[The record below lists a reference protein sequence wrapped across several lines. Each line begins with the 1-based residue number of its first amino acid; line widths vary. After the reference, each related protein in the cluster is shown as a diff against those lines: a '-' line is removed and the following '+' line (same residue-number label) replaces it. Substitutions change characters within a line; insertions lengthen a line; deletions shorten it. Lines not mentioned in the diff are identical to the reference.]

1 MKKSCTMASAF
12 WGRAHVEK
20 TVPLTGQRT
29 ARPPSSEVSFSK
41 ETTAIFLNTRGSPA
55 VSAAVRTGALEAHPM
70 RTGST
75 TQRTVRAATK
85 DFEKGFT
92 LPPPG

>member
-1 MKKSCTMASAF
+1 MRLAS
-12 WGRAHVEK
+12 
-20 TVPLTGQRT
+20 LD
-29 ARPPSSEVSFSK
+29 VSFSK
-41 ETTAIFLNTRGSPA
+41 GTTASRLRTAGSF
-55 VSAAVRTGALEAHPM
+55 AAGVVRTGVLEAHPM